1 MSVYS
6 ESFADILINCESIL
20 GVYNIVGK
28 SGLEFVP
35 IIEFY
40 KKLKKVKGSEEHR
53 KNSMIECG
61 YYMASLSYTRGRCS
75 FQRIN
80 ILDFSRHNRV
90 DLLADLLI
98 PFNKRENLTRDVK
111 NNIISLVKYL
121 EVLEAQTREFI
132 GTLSYR
138 YIRLFVTLLYLGD
151 YTHASMISEFI
162 LDQIFMSE
170 DIDNSVRQ
178 KLDTLLKSRKEVD
191 DLADRYVRNSDDD
204 RNSNNIKDKS
214 SRVIKKAMNVFKED
228 STDSD
233 YIGKIKRD
241 KPKDGFEESETTES
255 SSNRNVN
262 KEENTRKEDHN
273 KTDENEPMERVNSFE
288 GRSTRKSSR

>member
-20 GVYNIVGK
+20 GVYNIVGSSK
-28 SGLEFVP
+28 LEFVP
-35 IIEFY
+35 IVEFY
-40 KKLKKVKGSEEHR
+40 KKLRKVKGSEEHR

-121 EVLEAQTREFI
+121 EVLEAQTQEFI
-132 GTLSYR
+132 KTLSYR
-138 YIRLFVTLLYLGD
+138 YIRLFITLLYLGD

-178 KLDTLLKSRKEVD
+178 KLDTLLKSRKAVD

-204 RNSNNIKDKS
+204 RENGTIKEKS
-214 SRVIKKAMNVFKED
+214 SRVIKKAMNAFKED

-241 KPKDGFEESETTES
+241 KKKGDSEESETTES
-255 SSNRNVN
+255 SDTKKPNQDRETKN
-262 KEENTRKEDHN
+262 E
-273 KTDENEPMERVNSFE
+273 TDENEPMERVNSFE
-288 GRSTRKSSR
+288 RRSNRKDSR